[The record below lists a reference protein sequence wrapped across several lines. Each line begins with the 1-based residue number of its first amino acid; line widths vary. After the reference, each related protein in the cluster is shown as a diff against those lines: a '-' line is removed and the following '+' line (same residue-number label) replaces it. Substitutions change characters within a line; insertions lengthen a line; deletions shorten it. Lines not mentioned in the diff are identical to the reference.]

1 MSPVLIVNFEW
12 VAQYVE
18 KVTPK
23 WIFLLDAQS
32 SLRMSRL
39 VLSDINIFLIC
50 YVYMCS
56 ALNEEKKVMYL
67 RKQFKNYYIP

>member
-1 MSPVLIVNFEW
+1 MSPVVIVNFEW

-50 YVYMCS
+50 YVYICS

>member
-12 VAQYVE
+12 VAQYIE

-50 YVYMCS
+50 YVYICS

>member
-50 YVYMCS
+50 YVYICS

>member
-1 MSPVLIVNFEW
+1 MSPVVIVNFEW

-50 YVYMCS
+50 YVYICS

-67 RKQFKNYYIP
+67 RKQFKDYYIP